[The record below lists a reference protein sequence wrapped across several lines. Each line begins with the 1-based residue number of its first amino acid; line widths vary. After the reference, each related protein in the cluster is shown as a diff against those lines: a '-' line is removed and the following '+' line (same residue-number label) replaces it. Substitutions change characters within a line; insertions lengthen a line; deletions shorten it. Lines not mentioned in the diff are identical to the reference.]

1 MFIIRPCSTKAA
13 FEAVL
18 KRQVRINLTESSK
31 ELESKGYELIAVT
44 DYVMV
49 VKRDYEFTV
58 FPSGRVLIKDIE
70 DMNVAKS
77 LIEKLLEDL
86 GLYES

>member
-1 MFIIRPCSTKAA
+1 MDAGQKIRAA
-13 FEAVL
+13 SHEEA
-18 KRQVRINLTESSK
+18 
-31 ELESKGYELIAVT
+31 ESKGYQLIAVT

-49 VKRDYEFTV
+49 VKRDYEFTI
-58 FPSGRVLIKDIE
+58 FPSGRVMIKDIE
-70 DMNVAKS
+70 DMNAAQS